1 MPVFLRKC
9 AAVCMAAVLSLVT
22 VGCLDWEEDI
32 PPEEQGN
39 ASDTY
44 TLMLYMC
51 ASDLE
56 SECGFATEDLN
67 EIMYG
72 YTAGNLNVI
81 VQTGGT
87 AEWQNTVVADDRCQ
101 RYRVTEDGLELVDDS
116 LGMQNMADSA
126 TLTDFIQYCSSN
138 YAADHYG
145 LVLWDHGGGVVG
157 GYGYDENFGG
167 DSMSLTE
174 MSRALGDASV
184 HLDMLGFDACLMAN
198 FETCLMAAPYADY
211 LIASEEPEPG
221 CGWYYT
227 DWIGKLSENCGI
239 PLKRYGRQII
249 DDYITESGW
258 DSPSMYS
265 TLGMFDLQQVTQ
277 KLLPALSQFS
287 DDAVQQLSAGEYRR
301 ISQSRSN
308 TRAVYQSEL
317 DHIDLLDYAQHSQSE
332 TADQLEQA
340 VSDCVVYYRE
350 TENGSGDNGLSIL
363 FPYYDLSALDMLEE
377 MYQTLGYDDAYPAF
391 LEQFANVMAGG
402 QISVSGFSNTQ
413 NHAAA
418 SEYSGF
424 QWFDAD
430 AGYDESY
437 YETYSADLS
446 LLETTEVDG
455 RCVLELSEEDW
466 EIVNDA
472 AMQMFAVY
480 DGFYVDMGLDD
491 YCEFDDYGN
500 LIVEYDQT
508 WVALDGQVVPF
519 FHESYTSDGDS
530 FFTCGSV
537 PCVYNG
543 IDAEI
548 VLVWDTEHPS
558 GYAAGVR
565 PVYTDS
571 VAAKGLYDICDGDT
585 FQVYYDIYDEDLNY
599 VETMTLDDEIFT
611 VQDSL
616 EVGYADA
623 AEQLGD
629 TFIYYVLE
637 DIYNNTYY
645 TDSIAYLKE

>member
-32 PPEEQGN
+32 PLEEQGN

-87 AEWQNTVVADDRCQ
+87 AKWQNTVVADDRCQ
-101 RYRVTEDGLELVDDS
+101 RYQVTEDGLELVDDS

-239 PLKRYGRQII
+239 PPKRYGRQII

-645 TDSIAYLKE
+645 TDSIAYLEK

>member
-9 AAVCMAAVLSLVT
+9 AAVCMAVVLSLVT

-101 RYRVTEDGLELVDDS
+101 RYRVTEDGLELLDDS

-239 PLKRYGRQII
+239 PPKRYGRQII

-645 TDSIAYLKE
+645 TDSIAYLEE

>member
-32 PPEEQGN
+32 PLEEQGN

-101 RYRVTEDGLELVDDS
+101 RYQVTEDGLELVDDS

-138 YAADHYG
+138 YAVDHYG

-239 PLKRYGRQII
+239 PPKRYGRQII

-645 TDSIAYLKE
+645 TDSIAYLEK

>member
-1 MPVFLRKC
+1 
-9 AAVCMAAVLSLVT
+9 MAAVLSLVT

-101 RYRVTEDGLELVDDS
+101 RYQVTEDGLELVDDS

-239 PLKRYGRQII
+239 PPKRYGRQII

-363 FPYYDLSALDMLEE
+363 FPYYDLSTLDMLEE

-480 DGFYVDMGLDD
+480 DGFHVDMGLDD

-585 FQVYYDIYDEDLNY
+585 FHVYYDIYDEDLNY

-645 TDSIAYLKE
+645 TDSIAYLEE

>member
-101 RYRVTEDGLELVDDS
+101 RYQVTEDGLELVDDS

-174 MSRALGDASV
+174 MSRALGDANV

-239 PLKRYGRQII
+239 PPKRYGRQII

-391 LEQFANVMAGG
+391 LEQFANAMAGG

-455 RCVLELSEEDW
+455 RWVLELSEEDW

-558 GYAAGVR
+558 GYVAGVR

-599 VETMTLDDEIFT
+599 VETMTLDDEVFT

-645 TDSIAYLKE
+645 TDSIAYLEE

>member
-32 PPEEQGN
+32 PLEEQGN

-101 RYRVTEDGLELVDDS
+101 RYQVTEDGLELVDDS

-239 PLKRYGRQII
+239 PPKRYGRQII

-317 DHIDLLDYAQHSQSE
+317 DHIDLLDYAQHSQSK

-543 IDAEI
+543 TDAEI

-645 TDSIAYLKE
+645 TDSIAYLEE

>member
-32 PPEEQGN
+32 PLEEQGN

-239 PLKRYGRQII
+239 PPKRYGRQII

-548 VLVWDTEHPS
+548 VLVWDTEYPS

-645 TDSIAYLKE
+645 TDSIAYLEE

>member
-174 MSRALGDASV
+174 MSRALGDANV

-239 PLKRYGRQII
+239 PPKRYGRQII

-543 IDAEI
+543 TDAEI

-645 TDSIAYLKE
+645 TDSIAYLEE

>member
-1 MPVFLRKC
+1 
-9 AAVCMAAVLSLVT
+9 MAAVLSLVT

-126 TLTDFIQYCSSN
+126 TLTDFIRYCSSN

-239 PLKRYGRQII
+239 PPKRYGRQII

-455 RCVLELSEEDW
+455 RWVLELSEEDW

-645 TDSIAYLKE
+645 TDSIAYLEE

>member
-239 PLKRYGRQII
+239 PPKRYGRQII

-377 MYQTLGYDDAYPAF
+377 MYQTLGHDDAYPAF

-645 TDSIAYLKE
+645 TDSIAYLEE

>member
-32 PPEEQGN
+32 PLEEQGN

-174 MSRALGDASV
+174 MSHALGDANV

-239 PLKRYGRQII
+239 PPKRYGRQII

-455 RCVLELSEEDW
+455 RWVLELSEEDW

-645 TDSIAYLKE
+645 TDSIAYLEK

>member
-239 PLKRYGRQII
+239 PPKRYGRQII

-287 DDAVQQLSAGEYRR
+287 DDAVQKLSTGEYSR
-301 ISQSRSN
+301 ISKRSSN

-363 FPYYDLSALDMLEE
+363 FPYYDLSALYMLEE
-377 MYQTLGYDDAYPAF
+377 MYQILVYDDAYPAF

-645 TDSIAYLKE
+645 TDSI

>member
-32 PPEEQGN
+32 PLEEQGN

-101 RYRVTEDGLELVDDS
+101 RYQVTEDGLELVDDS

-198 FETCLMAAPYADY
+198 FETCLMAAPYAEY

-239 PLKRYGRQII
+239 PPKRYGRQII

-645 TDSIAYLKE
+645 TDSIAYLEE

>member
-239 PLKRYGRQII
+239 PPKRYGRQII

-543 IDAEI
+543 TDAEI

-645 TDSIAYLKE
+645 TDSIAYLEK

>member
-101 RYRVTEDGLELVDDS
+101 RYRATEDGLELVDDS

-239 PLKRYGRQII
+239 PPKRYGRQII

-437 YETYSADLS
+437 YEIYSADLS
-446 LLETTEVDG
+446 LLGTTEVDG
-455 RCVLELSEEDW
+455 RWVLELSEEDW

-623 AEQLGD
+623 TEQLGD

-645 TDSIAYLKE
+645 TDSIAYLEE

>member
-101 RYRVTEDGLELVDDS
+101 RYRATEDGLELVDDS

-239 PLKRYGRQII
+239 PPKRYGRQII
-249 DDYITESGW
+249 DDYITESVW

-332 TADQLEQA
+332 TANQLEQA

-455 RCVLELSEEDW
+455 RWVLELSEEDW

-645 TDSIAYLKE
+645 TDSIAYLEE

>member
-32 PPEEQGN
+32 PLEEQGN

-239 PLKRYGRQII
+239 PPKRYGRQII

-599 VETMTLDDEIFT
+599 VETMMLDDEIFT